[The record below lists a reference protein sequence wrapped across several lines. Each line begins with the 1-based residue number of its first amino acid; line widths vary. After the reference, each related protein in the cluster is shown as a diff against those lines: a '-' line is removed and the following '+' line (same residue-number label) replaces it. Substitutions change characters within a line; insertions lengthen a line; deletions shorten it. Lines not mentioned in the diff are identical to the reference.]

1 MKITTKLQIL
11 MMLGAVLP
19 VFVVIMIDQ
28 VAIGAGVAVLVG
40 LLGPYLAEG
49 WLVTKDLQ
57 AVRRFCQN
65 VKDGK
70 YLAHTDLPNE
80 LPAGDEENEF
90 VSVRRDMNW
99 MARAINLRES
109 QLKAV
114 IGELDTARQELLEQ
128 KEELEAVNQRLSEMA
143 MTDSLTGLSNRRHFF
158 EHLEQEVCRGN
169 RSRQKISLFML
180 DVDYFK
186 KVNDTHGHQT
196 GDSVLQAIAAI
207 LRNRIRRSDMVA
219 RIGGEEFAVLLSDT
233 DILEAMNMAEQIRI
247 SIKNYSFQTCSGQS
261 MKLTCSIGVCG
272 SGNAGGNTSE
282 QLYKYADLA
291 LYHAKNSGR
300 DRVAHYDCETLEQ
313 VAAGREEQQNQK
325 GVTH

>member
-1 MKITTKLQIL
+1 MRITTKLQIL
-11 MMLGAVLP
+11 MLLGAVLP
-19 VFVVIMIDQ
+19 VSVIIMIEQ
-28 VAIGAGVAVLVG
+28 VAIGAGIALLVG
-40 LLGPYLAEG
+40 LLGPYAAEN

-57 AVRRFCQN
+57 AIRRFCQH

-70 YLAHTDLPNE
+70 YLAPTALPNE
-80 LPAGDEENEF
+80 LLAGDDENEF
-90 VSVRRDMNW
+90 IAVRRDMNW

-109 QLKAV
+109 QLKAA
-114 IGELDTARQELLEQ
+114 IDELAAARQELLDQ
-128 KEELEAVNQRLSEMA
+128 KGELEAVNKRLSEMA

-158 EHLEQEVCRGN
+158 DHLEQEVCRVKRGQ
-169 RSRQKISLFML
+169 QKLSLFML
-180 DVDYFK
+180 DVDHFK

-196 GDSVLQAIAAI
+196 GDIVLQAIAAI

-233 DILEAMNMAEQIRI
+233 EIIEAMQMAEQIRL
-247 SIKNYSFQTCSGQS
+247 SIKNYSFQTCDGRS

-272 SGNAGGNTSE
+272 SAGCNAE

-291 LYHAKNSGR
+291 LYFAKNSGR
-300 DRVAHYDCETLEQ
+300 DRVAHYDCEALGQ
-313 VAAGREEQQNQK
+313 AMAGEEQQNQK

>member
-1 MKITTKLQIL
+1 MAVRITTKLQIL

-19 VFVVIMIDQ
+19 VSVIIMIDQ
-28 VAIGAGVAVLVG
+28 VAIGAGIALLVG
-40 LLGPYLAEG
+40 LLGPYVAEE
-49 WLVTKDLQ
+49 WLVTRDLQ
-57 AVRRFCQN
+57 AIRRFCQH

-70 YLAHTDLPNE
+70 YLVPIALPNE
-80 LPAGDEENEF
+80 LAAGDDENEF

-114 IGELDTARQELLEQ
+114 IDELAAARQELLDQ
-128 KEELEAVNQRLSEMA
+128 KEEMETVNKRLIEMA

-158 EHLEQEVCRGN
+158 DHLEQEVCRVN
-169 RSRQKISLFML
+169 RNRQNISLFML
-180 DVDYFK
+180 DVDHFK

-196 GDSVLQAIAAI
+196 GDTVLQAIAAI

-233 DILEAMNMAEQIRI
+233 DSIEAMHLAEQIRI
-247 SIKNYSFQTCSGQS
+247 SIKNYSFQTCDGQS

-272 SGNAGGNTSE
+272 SAGCNTE

-300 DRVAHYDCETLEQ
+300 DRVAYYDCEAQ
-313 VAAGREEQQNQK
+313 GQAAGEEQENQK